1 MKKLLT
7 ICVLMLSVSA
17 HADWLIGL
25 NSGYH
30 SSTDG
35 NTKFEF
41 SDMINHAFIGASIG
55 SKDLLYIGQNISYQ
69 STQYKTS
76 GTDKIS
82 ALELG
87 PRLNYYFNTDKT
99 VLLMLAWNPYAK
111 GSRTT
116 SAGASQDISGW
127 SYLAG
132 LGYEVRMSRGFYL
145 GASIMYHALNVTEY
159 EVNNTTTEVSETYSS
174 ITPMINLS
182 FRFR

>member
-1 MKKLLT
+1 MRKLL
-7 ICVLMLSVSA
+7 CLFLAVLSTSA
-17 HADWLIGL
+17 HADWLVGL

-41 SDMINHAFIGASIG
+41 SDMINHAFLGASIG

-69 STQYKTS
+69 STQYKTT

-82 ALELG
+82 VLELG
-87 PRLNYYFNTDKT
+87 PRFNYYFNTEKT

-111 GSRTT
+111 GTRTT
-116 SAGASQDISGW
+116 SSGASQDISGW

-132 LGYEVRMSRGFYL
+132 LGYEVKMSRGFYL
-145 GASIMYHALNVTEY
+145 GASIMYHNINITKYELSNVS
-159 EVNNTTTEVSETYSS
+159 TEVSESYSS
-174 ITPMINLS
+174 IMPMINLS